1 MYDAF
6 VLANLF
12 MAILIDVAFI
22 GGTILAI
29 IDYVKERK
37 NK

>member
-1 MYDAF
+1 MYDGF
-6 VLANLF
+6 VLANMF
-12 MAILIDVAFI
+12 MAILIDVAFV

-29 IDYVKERK
+29 IDYVKEKR